1 MKRLA
6 TLALAALLGL
16 GCASAQKK
24 GDRPQP
30 PTAEEQVAELKTQLS
45 LTDEQTEKIT
55 TLFTE
60 NEAKMKDA
68 REKTREEMRAER
80 EELDKQVQALLTKD
94 QQKTYQE
101 LQSKRGPK
109 GGPKGGPQGNR
120 GKGPKGKSE
129 K

>member
-1 MKRLA
+1 
-6 TLALAALLGL
+6 
-16 GCASAQKK
+16 
-24 GDRPQP
+24 
-30 PTAEEQVAELKTQLS
+30 
-45 LTDEQTEKIT
+45 
-55 TLFTE
+55 
-60 NEAKMKDA
+60 MKDA

-80 EELDKQVQALLTKD
+80 EELDKQVQALLTEE

-109 GGPKGGPQGNR
+109 GGPNGGPQVNR